1 MENTF
6 AERMS
11 LAIKEAGKTLQQI
24 ADLAGTSKGQ
34 VSQWQTAGKVQV
46 ENIKAH
52 VLERVCEVLK
62 IRPRWLMYGEQPMRP
77 ARNAGGKAAQLWDTY
92 SNAPVATQ
100 AAVDLLLQPIS
111 QRKMLEN
118 LAPRAFLGIELLEE
132 YTANPARF
140 THGTVHSLPYDD
152 ARISR

>member
-1 MENTF
+1 
-6 AERMS
+6 MS
-11 LAIKEAGKTLQQI
+11 LAIKETGKTLQQI

-34 VSQWQTAGKVQV
+34 VSQWQTVGKVQV

-77 ARNAGGKAAQLWDTY
+77 TKNINEKAAQLWDSY
-92 SNAPVATQ
+92 SNAPTATQ
-100 AAVDLLLQPIS
+100 AAVDLLLQPID
-111 QRKMLEN
+111 QRKTLEA
-118 LAPRAFLGIELLEE
+118 LAPRALLGIELLEE

-140 THGTVHSLPYDD
+140 THGTVHSLPYGET
-152 ARISR
+152 RISR